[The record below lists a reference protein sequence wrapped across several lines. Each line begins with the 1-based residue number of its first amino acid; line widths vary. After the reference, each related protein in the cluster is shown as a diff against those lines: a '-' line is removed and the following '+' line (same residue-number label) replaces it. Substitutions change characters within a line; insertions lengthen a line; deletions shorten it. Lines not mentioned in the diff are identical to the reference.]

1 MNCYSAFYEAWVFLK
16 GGKYIPLGA
25 CLSVVRVGRSCRS
38 CVSVVRVG
46 HARRSGVQVE
56 RAGRACRLG
65 LLVRSSVKLVGKL
78 VVLLV
83 CYGKLFR

>member
-38 CVSVVRVG
+38 FVSVMRVG
-46 HARRSGVQVE
+46 RSCRSCASVWS
-56 RAGRACRLG
+56 AGRACR
-65 LLVRSSVKLVGKL
+65 SSVSVRFVGS
-78 VVLLV
+78 
-83 CYGKLFR
+83 FIS

>member
-25 CLSVVRVGRSCRS
+25 CL
-38 CVSVVRVG
+38 SVVRVG